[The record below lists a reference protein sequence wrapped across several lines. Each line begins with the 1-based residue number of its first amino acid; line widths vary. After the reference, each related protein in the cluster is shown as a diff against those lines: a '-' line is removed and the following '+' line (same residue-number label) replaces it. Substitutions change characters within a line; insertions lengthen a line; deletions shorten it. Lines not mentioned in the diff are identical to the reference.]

1 MDGKITLEEHFA
13 VPQTLGDSQQHAKG
27 GGWSTLEQRLLDLHD
42 HRLSEMDKHGIALA
56 ILSLNSPGIQAIPD
70 PARAIDITRRANDTL
85 AAAIAKRPDRLA
97 GFAALP
103 MQDPEAAGAELTRAV
118 VELGFKGALVNG
130 FSQVRDPETVVY
142 YDNPAYLPFWARVEK
157 LDVPFYLH
165 PRDPLPSREP
175 IYDGH
180 PWFTGSAWAFGV
192 ETAMHALRLMGSG
205 LFDRHPR
212 LKIILGHLGEG
223 VPYSLWRLDHRL
235 SVLPRGIP
243 AKRTMTEY
251 FRTHFYLTTSG
262 HFRTPSLLHAMTEMG
277 SERILFSIDY
287 PFEETGDATTWFD
300 EASIPEADRLKI
312 GKLNAAAL
320 FKLAT

>member
-1 MDGKITLEEHFA
+1 MDGKIALEEHFA
-13 VPQTLGDSQQHAKG
+13 VPETLGDSREHVRG
-27 GGWSTLEQRLLDLHD
+27 GGWSILERRLLDLQH
-42 HRLSEMDKHGIALA
+42 HRLSEMEQHGIGLA

-70 PARAIDITRRANDTL
+70 PARATAVARRANNTP
-85 AAAIAKRPDRLA
+85 AAPMPKRPGPPP

-103 MQDPEAAGAELTRAV
+103 MQDPEAAEAELTRAV
-118 VELGFKGALVNG
+118 VELGFKGAFVNG
-130 FSQVRDPETVVY
+130 FSQVGDAETVAY
-142 YDNPAYLPFWARVEK
+142 YDHPAYLPFWARVQE

-180 PWFTGSAWAFGV
+180 PWFLGSAWAFGV

-205 LFDRHPR
+205 LFDRYPR
-212 LKIILGHLGEG
+212 LTIILGHLGEG
-223 VPYSLWRLDHRL
+223 LPYSVWRLDHRL

-251 FRTHFYLTTSG
+251 LRTRFYLTTSG
-262 HFRTPSLLHAMTEMG
+262 HFRTPSLIDAMTEMG
-277 SERILFSIDY
+277 SERILFSVDY
-287 PFEETGDATTWFD
+287 PFEETGDAATWFD

-312 GKLNAAAL
+312 GRLNAAAL
-320 FKLAT
+320 FKLVT